1 MAKYLYTIEEAL
13 QQLYK
18 DSEDLLYFHKEV
30 PEISLAD
37 IDDDFALMFYRDF
50 VSRNHPVLIKGGV
63 EHFSAVNKWD
73 SVYFRQHFGNKS
85 VTATLTP
92 NGYADAVARYQ
103 GEKYFFLSEEV
114 EMNFEGFLDLL
125 QRKSSNCVSYIQQ
138 QNSNLTEHFSEL
150 LADVETEISWASK
163 AFNKSP
169 DAVNFWMGDERA
181 VTSMH
186 KDPYENIYCVI
197 DGHKDFIL
205 VPPLDTPYVPYEN
218 YPVRKYSNVRPDGF
232 DVERVPDQETISWV
246 AVDPLRFDQVR
257 DYPDFFK
264 KARTFE
270 VRVGKGDVLYLPS
283 LWFHHVRQSHGC
295 IAVNYWYDIDYS
307 NPTFCYYQML
317 SKMCTI
323 KNF

>member
-73 SVYFRQHFGNKS
+73 SVYFR
-85 VTATLTP
+85 
-92 NGYADAVARYQ
+92 
-103 GEKYFFLSEEV
+103 
-114 EMNFEGFLDLL
+114 
-125 QRKSSNCVSYIQQ
+125 SNCVSYIQQ